1 MMTFTINYWLLF
13 YGALAGV
20 GAVLAARGRNRL
32 IKAAVVGAAVVFLL
46 DLARDL
52 L

>member
-1 MMTFTINYWLLF
+1 MMTLTINYWLLL

-20 GAVLAARGRNRL
+20 AGALAARGRNRL
-32 IKAAVVGAAVVFLL
+32 IKAAIVGAAVIFLV

>member
-1 MMTFTINYWLLF
+1 MTVTIPWMLI

-32 IKAAVVGAAVVFLL
+32 IVAALVGAAVVFLV
-46 DLARDL
+46 DLARQL